1 MSNPL
6 TTADSTSSET
16 SNWPAE
22 PQEPPSTS
30 TIRRNKHVSPKM
42 RPATESLARFTRSGP
57 STKDYTSLTWQCK
70 IPTNTMIALPILMI
84 QPSSASYQKAIS
96 TLEAVPG
103 TEPAKVLRLAR
114 TENRIANIPS
124 QSQYEQNRWR
134 DSARWHYCE
143 AFNRKL
149 TSVEDWATIDF
160 DGLVPV
166 IDR

>member
-1 MSNPL
+1 
-6 TTADSTSSET
+6 
-16 SNWPAE
+16 
-22 PQEPPSTS
+22 
-30 TIRRNKHVSPKM
+30 
-42 RPATESLARFTRSGP
+42 
-57 STKDYTSLTWQCK
+57 
-70 IPTNTMIALPILMI
+70 MI